1 MDWFRLGV
9 SFVTMII
16 LVGGMILFGNIFYK
30 LILWSPWNLIPICGI
45 ALWILYRYVKIDEK
59 EK

>member
-16 LVGGMILFGNIFYK
+16 LVGGMILFGNVFYK

-45 ALWILYRYVKIDEK
+45 ALWILYRYIEIERNEK
-59 EK
+59 

>member
-16 LVGGMILFGNIFYK
+16 LVGGMILFGNVFYK

-45 ALWILYRYVKIDEK
+45 VLWILYRYVKIDEK